1 MADREVLQHPGDFLL
16 DGVLIVGSSGVEV
29 EVTELLK
36 ELNIYQSL
44 DSPFMS
50 GNVMIE
56 DGSGL
61 SEVLP
66 FIGQERIIFSLR
78 TPGRQKIDFNRYHGI
93 IYNVGKRFHTTDR
106 AQTLLLNFTSLENY
120 KDVRTKISQSFKGT
134 ISSIVQ
140 EILKS
145 ENYLGT
151 KKPINIDITK
161 NIRTFVSPNITPFK
175 AIDFLKVEAVSAAE
189 QSPHYLFYENPDG
202 FHFRS
207 LDSLLG
213 QLGSLSVEHKETYR
227 FEPPPSPAVSGGGQG
242 GGRPH
247 PETALPTILHWEA
260 EDNSNSFIGLRKGM
274 YASTLYTHDIFNKNI
289 QKFEFD
295 YVKDRGKRNTTNQRK
310 RTSSTQIPQTKID
323 KEKTIT
329 EFSDAAV
336 FVHPSGSDKMHTLGT
351 DNNAEEWLQ
360 ESRSRALER
369 QFFTLKIE
377 TYGNTGVMVGDIIKV
392 VIPSNKTLSSA
403 EGKDS
408 VDPILSGRYLVTE
421 QHHLVLPD
429 NQMHSMVMTIMKDSF
444 EQKPKAED
452 RKYQPEPQGKSD
464 IGLSS
469 RTLVH

>member
-36 ELNIYQSL
+36 ELNIFQSI

-120 KDVRTKISQSFKGT
+120 KNLRTKVSQSFKGT
-134 ISSIVQ
+134 ISSMVQ
-140 EILKS
+140 DILKS
-145 ENYLGT
+145 DNYLGS

-161 NIRTFVSPNITPFK
+161 NIRTFVIPNITPFK
-175 AIDFLKVEAVSAAE
+175 AIDFLKREAVSAKE
-189 QSPHYLFYENPDG
+189 QAPHFLFYENPDG

-213 QLGSLSVEHKETYR
+213 QLGTLSVEHKDTYR
-227 FEPPPSPAVSGGGQG
+227 FEPPPSPAGAGGGQ
-242 GGRPH
+242 PD
-247 PETALPTILHWEA
+247 PEYTLPTILHWEA
-260 EDNSNSFIGLRKGM
+260 NNNSNSFVGLRKGM

-295 YVKDRGKRNTTNQRK
+295 YVKDRGKRNTLNQGK

-323 KEKTIT
+323 KKKTIT

-351 DNNAEEWLQ
+351 NNNAEEWLQ
-360 ESRSRALER
+360 EGRSRALER

-392 VIPSNKTLSSA
+392 LIPSNKTLA
-403 EGKDS
+403 GGEGKDS
-408 VDPILSGRYLVTE
+408 IDPILSGRYLVTE

-429 NQMHSMVMTIMKDSF
+429 EQMHSMVMTVMKDSF
-444 EQKPKAED
+444 EQKPKSED
-452 RKYQPEPQGKSD
+452 RNYQEEPQGTSD
-464 IGLSS
+464 VGLSS
-469 RTLVH
+469 RTLVA

>member
-1 MADREVLQHPGDFLL
+1 MADRETLQHPGDFLL

-36 ELNIYQSL
+36 ELNIYQSI

-61 SEVLP
+61 AEVLP

-78 TPGRQKIDFNRYHGI
+78 TPGRQKIDFNEYHGI

-120 KDVRTKISQSFKGT
+120 KNLRTKVSHSFKGT
-134 ISSIVQ
+134 ISNMVQ
-140 EILKS
+140 EILTS

-151 KKPINIDITK
+151 KKPINIDPTK
-161 NIRTFVSPNITPFK
+161 NIRTFVIPNVSPFK
-175 AIDFLKVEAVSAAE
+175 SIDFLKREAISATE
-189 QSPHYLFYENPDG
+189 QSPHYLFYENQDG

-213 QLGSLSVEHKETYR
+213 QLGSLSVPHKEIYR
-227 FEPPPSPAVSGGGQG
+227 FEPPPSPM
-242 GGRPH
+242 GGRPD
-247 PETALPTILHWEA
+247 PAQVLPTILHWEA
-260 EDNSNSFIGLRKGM
+260 QDNSNSFVGLRKGM

-289 QKFEFD
+289 QKFEFY
-295 YVKDRGKRNTTNQRK
+295 YVNDRGKRNTTNQTK
-310 RTSSTQIPQTKID
+310 KTSSTQIPQTKID
-323 KEKTIT
+323 KKKTIT
-329 EFSDAAV
+329 EFQDAAI

-351 DNNAEEWLQ
+351 YNNADKWLQ
-360 ESRSRALER
+360 EGRSRALER

-377 TYGNTGVMVGDIIKV
+377 TYGNTHVMPGDIINV
-392 VIPSNKTLSSA
+392 IIPSNKTMSGTEA
-403 EGKDS
+403 KDS
-408 VDPILSGRYLVTE
+408 VDPILSGRYLVTA

-429 NQMHSMVMTIMKDSF
+429 EQMHSMVLTVMKDSF

-452 RKYQPEPQGKSD
+452 RKYKEEPQGRSD
-464 IGLSS
+464 VGLKTRNLSA
-469 RTLVH
+469 

>member
-36 ELNIYQSL
+36 ELNIFQNI

-50 GNVMIE
+50 GNLLIE

-61 SEVLP
+61 AEVLP

-93 IYNVGKRFHTTDR
+93 IYSVGKRFHTSDR
-106 AQTLLLNFTSLENY
+106 SQMLLLNFTSLENY
-120 KDVRTKISQSFKGT
+120 KNLRTKVSHSFKGL
-134 ISSIVQ
+134 ISSMVQ
-140 EILKS
+140 DILTS
-145 ENYLGT
+145 DNYLGS
-151 KKPINIDITK
+151 KKPINIDVTK
-161 NIRTFVSPNITPFK
+161 NIRTFVIPNITPFK
-175 AIDFLKVEAVSAAE
+175 AIDFLKREAVSATE
-189 QSPHYLFYENPDG
+189 QSPHFLFYENPDG

-213 QLGSLSVEHKETYR
+213 QLGTLSVEHKDTYR
-227 FEPPPSPAVSGGGQG
+227 FEPPPSPAGAGGGS
-242 GGRPH
+242 PD
-247 PETALPTILHWEA
+247 PEYTLPTILHWEA
-260 EDNSNSFIGLRKGM
+260 NNNSNSFVGLRKGM

-295 YVKDRGKRNTTNQRK
+295 YVKDRGKRNTLNQGK
-310 RTSSTQIPQTKID
+310 STSSTQIAQSKID
-323 KEKTIT
+323 KKKTIT

-351 DNNAEEWLQ
+351 DNNADEWLQ
-360 ESRSRALER
+360 EGRSRALER

-392 VIPSNKTLSSA
+392 VIPSNKTLGSG

-408 VDPILSGRYLVTE
+408 IDPILSGRYLVTE
-421 QHHLVLPD
+421 QHHLILPD
-429 NQMHSMVMTIMKDSF
+429 EQMHSMVMTVMKDSF
-444 EQKPKAED
+444 YEKPKSD
-452 RKYQPEPQGKSD
+452 DIKFQDEPQGASD
-464 IGLSS
+464 VGLKS
-469 RTLVH
+469 RTLVA

>member
-36 ELNIYQSL
+36 ELNIFQNI

-50 GNVMIE
+50 GNIMIE

-120 KDVRTKISQSFKGT
+120 KNLRTKVSQSFKGT
-134 ISSIVQ
+134 ISTIVQ
-140 EILKS
+140 EILTS
-145 ENYLGT
+145 DNYLGT
-151 KKPINIDITK
+151 KKSINIDTTK
-161 NIRTFVSPNITPFK
+161 NIRTFVIPNITPFK
-175 AIDFLKVEAVSAAE
+175 AIDFLKRESVSAAE

-213 QLGSLSVEHKETYR
+213 QLGTLSVEHKDTYR
-227 FEPPPSPAVSGGGQG
+227 FEPPPSPAGAGGGS
-242 GGRPH
+242 PD
-247 PETALPTILHWEA
+247 PEYTLPTILHWEA
-260 EDNSNSFIGLRKGM
+260 ADNSNSFIGLRKGM

-310 RTSSTQIPQTKID
+310 RTSGTQISQSKID
-323 KEKTIT
+323 DKKTIT
-329 EFSDAAV
+329 EFPDAAV

-351 DNNAEEWLQ
+351 DNNADEWLQ
-360 ESRSRALER
+360 EGRSRALER

-377 TYGNTGVMVGDIIKV
+377 TYGNTGVMVGDIINV
-392 VIPSNKTLSSA
+392 LIPSNKTLGSG

-429 NQMHSMVMTIMKDSF
+429 EQMHSMVMTIMKDSF
-444 EQKPKAED
+444 EQMPKSDD
-452 RKYQPEPQGKSD
+452 RKYQEEQQGSSD
-464 IGLSS
+464 IGLTS
-469 RTLVH
+469 RNLVA

>member
-36 ELNIYQSL
+36 ELNIFQSL

-50 GNVMIE
+50 GNIMIE

-61 SEVLP
+61 AEVLP

-106 AQTLLLNFTSLENY
+106 AQTLLLNFTTLESY
-120 KDVRTKISQSFKGT
+120 KNLRTKISQSFKGT
-134 ISSIVQ
+134 ISSIIQ
-140 EILKS
+140 DILKS

-151 KKPINIDITK
+151 KKPINVDITK
-161 NIRTFVSPNITPFK
+161 NIRTFVIPNITPFK
-175 AIDFLKVEAVSAAE
+175 AIDFLKREAVSAKE
-189 QSPHYLFYENPDG
+189 QSPHFLFYENPDG

-213 QLGSLSVEHKETYR
+213 QLGTTSVEHKETYR
-227 FEPPPSPAVSGGGQG
+227 FEPPPPAHLGSISPEGV
-242 GGRPH
+242 
-247 PETALPTILHWEA
+247 LPTILHWEA
-260 EDNSNSFIGLRKGM
+260 SDNSNSFVGLRKGM

-295 YVKDRGKRNTTNQRK
+295 YVKDRGKRNTLNQGK

-329 EFSDAAV
+329 EFPDASV

-377 TYGNTGVMVGDIIKV
+377 TYGNTAVRVGDIIKV
-392 VIPSNKTLSSA
+392 VIPSNKTLGSS

-469 RTLVH
+469 RTLVA

>member
-36 ELNIYQSL
+36 ELNIFQNI

-50 GNVMIE
+50 GSILIE

-93 IYNVGKRFHTTDR
+93 IYSVGKRFHTSDR
-106 AQTLLLNFTSLENY
+106 SQMLLLNFTSLENY
-120 KDVRTKISQSFKGT
+120 KNLRTKVSHSFKGL
-134 ISSIVQ
+134 ISSMVQ
-140 EILKS
+140 DILTGD
-145 ENYLGT
+145 NYLGT
-151 KKPINIDITK
+151 KKPINIDVTK
-161 NIRTFVSPNITPFK
+161 NIRTFVIPNITPFK
-175 AIDFLKVEAVSAAE
+175 AIDFLKREAVSATE
-189 QSPHYLFYENPDG
+189 QAPHFLFFENPDG

-213 QLGSLSVEHKETYR
+213 QLGTLSIEHKDTYR
-227 FEPPPSPAVSGGGQG
+227 FEPPPSPAGAGGGS
-242 GGRPH
+242 PD
-247 PETALPTILHWEA
+247 PEYSLPTILHWEA
-260 EDNSNSFIGLRKGM
+260 NNNSNSFTGLRKGM

-295 YVKDRGKRNTTNQRK
+295 YVKDRGKRNTLNQGK
-310 RTSSTQIPQTKID
+310 STSSTQIPQSKID
-323 KEKTIT
+323 KKKTIT

-351 DNNAEEWLQ
+351 DNNADEWLQ
-360 ESRSRALER
+360 EGRSRALER

-392 VIPSNKTLSSA
+392 VIPSNKTLGSG

-421 QHHLVLPD
+421 QHHLILPD
-429 NQMHSMVMTIMKDSF
+429 EQMHSMVMTVMKDSF
-444 EQKPKAED
+444 EQKPKSD
-452 RKYQPEPQGKSD
+452 DIKFQDEPQGASD
-464 IGLSS
+464 VGLKS
-469 RTLVH
+469 RTLVA